1 MEKVI
6 YSLLK
11 LLDDNMYEYA
21 KSSIMFQFDTKV
33 VLPILTKF
41 AEHPHNVE
49 ETNLLRNKL
58 LQVVDLALSMETIKS
73 YQHSDQRRAIFE
85 LFKPYY
91 YRDTLDDHILQG
103 LHFLKDAYSKGSY
116 NFDNEALP
124 PLYIRET
131 IQFILKLLEDLRGDN
146 FKSVIMRKVL
156 NYNLGQTNGYGDIS
170 KFADRN
176 YVECCTIAQ
185 LLGWFEPGTPSQVA
199 FFTQCKSLDGLKK
212 IGKYDDDDYR
222 STVTSDELQLTKEF
236 LDKE

>member
-1 MEKVI
+1 MEKLI

-11 LLDDNMYEYA
+11 LLDDNMYTYA
-21 KSSIMFQFDTKV
+21 KSDIMFNFDTKV

-58 LQVVDLALSMETIKS
+58 LQVVDLALSIETIKS
-73 YQHSDQRRAIFE
+73 YQHSEQRLAIFE

-91 YRDTLDDHILQG
+91 YRDTLNDHVLQG
-103 LHFLKDAYSKGSY
+103 FHLLQEAYTNRSY
-116 NFDNEALP
+116 DMDNEVLP

-131 IQFILKLLEDLRGDN
+131 IQFMLKLLDDMRGSI
-146 FKSVIMRKVL
+146 FKDVIMRKIL
-156 NYNLGQTNGYGDIS
+156 NYNLGQTNGFGDIS

-185 LLGWFEPGTPSQVA
+185 LLGWFKPGEPSQIA
-199 FFTQCKSLDGLKK
+199 FFTQCKALDGLKK
-212 IGKYDDDDYR
+212 IDKYGDDDYR
-222 STVTSDELQLTKEF
+222 ATVTSDELRLTKEF
-236 LDKE
+236 LDGK